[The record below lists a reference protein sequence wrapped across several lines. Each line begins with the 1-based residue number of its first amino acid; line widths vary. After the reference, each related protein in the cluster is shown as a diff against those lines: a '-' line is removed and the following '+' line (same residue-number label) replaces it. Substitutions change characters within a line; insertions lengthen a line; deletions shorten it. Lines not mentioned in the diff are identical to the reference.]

1 MNSVK
6 TEVVEH
12 PCLPIYTTICVSS
25 LEADTVMQVK
35 VLLDPGS
42 EVSFVTRKV
51 VEKLGEE

>member
-1 MNSVK
+1 VNSVK